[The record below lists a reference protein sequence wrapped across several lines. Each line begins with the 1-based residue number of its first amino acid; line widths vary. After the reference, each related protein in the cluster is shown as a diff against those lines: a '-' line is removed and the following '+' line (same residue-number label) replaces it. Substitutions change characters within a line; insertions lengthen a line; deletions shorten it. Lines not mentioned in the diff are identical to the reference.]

1 MGTAAMLFFLGAGRY
16 NAAQL
21 LGLKQIRGGT
31 SDKGITDTGELDTS
45 GVLSILRHPWYLAT
59 LLLIWAR
66 PLDLSAILV
75 NGILTGYLIAGIYL
89 EEKKLERE
97 FGEQYRAYQK
107 RVARFIPYQWLK
119 SKITKVHGS
128 PTGPLISALIHYEIK
143 CPIIMPASI
152 STPTAILV

>member
-31 SDKGITDTGELDTS
+31 SDKGITDTAELDTS
-45 GVLSILRHPWYLAT
+45 GVLSIMRHPWYLAT

-75 NGILTGYLIAGIYL
+75 NGILTGYLIAGTYL

-97 FGEQYRAYQK
+97 FGEQYRCLSEKGGPVYTLSMVEVK
-107 RVARFIPYQWLK
+107 NNEGARQP
-119 SKITKVHGS
+119 HR
-128 PTGPLISALIHYEIK
+128 PLISALIH
-143 CPIIMPASI
+143 
-152 STPTAILV
+152 